1 MKRCPG
7 KMEVKFSYLDRQF
20 PDIENYLDD
29 ISRVVKI
36 GDFTLGAAVE
46 DFERQFA
53 DFTGHLHAVGVGS
66 GTDAL
71 ILPMKLMGIGPGDEV
86 ITCATTFIA
95 TLGAIASLGATPVL
109 VDCDDGFVM
118 DVEQIED
125 AITDRTKAIL
135 PVHYTGNVADMRA
148 ITKIAERHGLLIFED
163 ACQALGAS
171 FDSAPVASWGLA
183 SGFSLHPLKAI
194 NVWGDGGVIV
204 TRDEKLAEKLRL
216 YRNHGLVNRDEAKFF
231 GMNSR
236 LDTLQAVIGSRLMAD
251 VESITE
257 NRVRIGKRFDEAFNS
272 MNGGVFVP
280 HRKKEVRH
288 VFHLYILRVDRRD
301 ALLTHLNERGIEAK
315 IHYPIPVH
323 LQEAS
328 KALGYKRGSFPKTE
342 TDVNQ
347 IISLPLHQYL
357 EDEEIE
363 YVISEVKKFYI

>member
-1 MKRCPG
+1 
-7 KMEVKFSYLDRQF
+7 MEVKFSYLDRQF
-20 PDIENYLDD
+20 PDIGIYLED
-29 ISRVVKI
+29 IRQVAKI
-36 GDFTLGAAVE
+36 GDFTLGSAVE
-46 DFERQFA
+46 CFERKFA
-53 DFTGHLHAVGVGS
+53 DYIGHPHAVGVGS

-109 VDCDDGFVM
+109 VDCDDGYVI
-118 DVEQIED
+118 DVEQIEN

-135 PVHYTGNVADMRA
+135 PVHYTGNVPDMPA
-148 ITKIAERHGLLIFED
+148 IKKIAERHGLLIIED

-171 FDSAPVASWGLA
+171 FDGAPVASWGLA
-183 SGFSLHPLKAI
+183 AGFSLHPLKAI
-194 NVWGDGGVIV
+194 NVWGDGGVIL
-204 TRDEKLAEKLRL
+204 TRDEKFAEELRL

-236 LDTLQAVIGSRLMAD
+236 LDSLQAVVGSRLMAD

-257 NRVRIGKRFDEAFNS
+257 NRVRIGKHFDKAFNS
-272 MNGGVFVP
+272 MKGGVFVP

-288 VFHLYILRVDRRD
+288 VFHLYILRVERRD
-301 ALLTHLNERGIEAK
+301 ALLSHLNERGIEAK

-328 KALGYKRGSFPKTE
+328 RELGYKTGSFPKTE
-342 TDVNQ
+342 ADANR

-363 YVISEVKKFYI
+363 YVVDEVQKFYA